1 MEKKVAIDSINEM
14 PETFELDELFERL
27 IILEKIERG
36 RSDIKE
42 GKTQT
47 HNEAKEQL
55 GKWLK

>member
-1 MEKKVAIDSINEM
+1 MEKKVVLESINEM

-36 RSDIKE
+36 HRDINE
-42 GKTQT
+42 GKTYR
-47 HNEAKEQL
+47 HVEAKEQL